1 MTSSCHQD
9 VQVGSPKEEQ
19 RAARRPS
26 LELAISRDPEH
37 LRDSC
42 ARGHVHAISMPSACH
57 QQSTAISGN
66 ARCIAPTR
74 SLRTWAPFISN
85 QRSSAAV
92 NVHQLQ
98 SASISRTHPHS
109 PALSRTQSHSVALS
123 RTQSHSVAL
132 TRAGRRHAHS
142 PQQLDRRPL
151 RKTKRPPRP
160 RPPLPGLARRWGA
173 VRGSWLIHLANE
185 GQLGQ

>member
-1 MTSSCHQD
+1 M
-9 VQVGSPKEEQ
+9 GSPKEEQ

-57 QQSTAISGN
+57 QQSTAISGT
-66 ARCIAPTR
+66 ARSIAPTR

-98 SASISRTHPHS
+98 SASISRTQSHS
-109 PALSRTQSHSVALS
+109 VALSRTQSHSVALS
-123 RTQSHSVAL
+123 RTQSHSVAI

-173 VRGSWLIHLANE
+173 VRGSRLIHLANE
-185 GQLGQ
+185 GQLGAMSTIRGN

>member
-1 MTSSCHQD
+1 MTSSCNQD

-42 ARGHVHAISMPSACH
+42 ARGHVHAISMPSAINSNQRQCAMHSTDEIPAHVGAIH
-57 QQSTAISGN
+57 QQSAIISG
-66 ARCIAPTR
+66 R
-74 SLRTWAPFISN
+74 
-85 QRSSAAV
+85 QRSSAPIS
-92 NVHQLQ
+92 VH
-98 SASISRTHPHS
+98 
-109 PALSRTQSHSVALS
+109 QSHSVALS
-123 RTQSHSVAL
+123 RTQSHSVAI

-160 RPPLPGLARRWGA
+160 RPPLPCLARRWGA